1 MAVMYQLIIPT
12 MFELDMIIKGVAPGP
27 GFMERATFFLKLQ
40 FAIIVLFWTTLW
52 AVKFAF
58 LFFYRQLLKGL
69 PDQMRWWQA
78 LVLFTGLTYL
88 SAWVTQLLSCQ
99 PISHYFVLGMVIHSR
114 VTFPMKLILQ
124 RCVRDASRHHGIEF

>member
-12 MFELDMIIKGVAPGP
+12 MFEIDSIIKGAAPGP

-58 LFFYRQLLKGL
+58 LFFYRQILKGL

-78 LVLFTGLTYL
+78 LVFFTGLTYL

-99 PISHYFVLGMVIHSR
+99 PISHYFVLGKVFSGR
-114 VTFPMKLILQ
+114 LPFSGRLILQ
-124 RCVRDASRHHGIEF
+124 RFMRDPSRHHGFQL